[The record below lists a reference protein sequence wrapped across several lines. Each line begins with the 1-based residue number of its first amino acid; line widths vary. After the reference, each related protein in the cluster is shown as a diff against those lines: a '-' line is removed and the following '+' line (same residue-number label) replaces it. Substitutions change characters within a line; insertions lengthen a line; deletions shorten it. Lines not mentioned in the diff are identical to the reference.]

1 MINGQ
6 KVWTSGAHRA
16 DYGIIVARTDP
27 TQPKHKGLTMFII
40 NMRAPGVEVRPIKQM
55 AGASE
60 FNEVFFTDVR
70 IADDHRLGDVGDGWR
85 VSLTTLMNERLAV
98 GGKPTNSPDAHSL
111 IELARAIDAEE
122 GNMLEQSHVRQKI
135 ADVYIQ
141 DRGISLT
148 RMRTMSAISSGRT
161 PGPGSSISKVVVAKL
176 MQDMGSFAGD
186 MAESAGL
193 LVGEDASSASRCV
206 EAGLFLVCRASY
218 RWRTD
223 EILRNIIAERV
234 LGAQGIS
241 ARTRAF
247 HSMNCTRSSAEAAIA
262 DSTILVALTKQERQK
277 A

>member
-1 MINGQ
+1 MD
-6 KVWTSGAHRA
+6 V
-16 DYGIIVARTDP
+16 
-27 TQPKHKGLTMFII
+27 
-40 NMRAPGVEVRPIKQM
+40 PGVEVRPIKQM

-98 GGKPTNSPDAHSL
+98 GGKPVNSPDARSM
-111 IELARAIDAEE
+111 IELARAIEADE
-122 GNMLEQSHVRQKI
+122 GNMLEQTHVRQKI

-161 PGPGSSISKVVVAKL
+161 PGPESSISKVVVAKL

-186 MAESAGL
+186 MGESAGL
-193 LVGEDASSASRCV
+193 LAGADASPLPHLEALRQGYFWS
-206 EAGLFLVCRASY
+206 AGLRIAGG
-218 RWRTD
+218 TD

-234 LGAQGIS
+234 LGLPGDIRPDKTVPFNELHKVIS
-241 ARTRAF
+241 
-247 HSMNCTRSSAEAAIA
+247 
-262 DSTILVALTKQERQK
+262 
-277 A
+277 